1 MTGHPASIRRRGRQ
15 DAEAQTTRRREDPAQ
30 NWERQGMPEDPR
42 HGKAQ
47 PTGEHLADPT
57 GPAPGAKDG
66 YPDDRG
72 EFGQHTYGQAG
83 RRTREPYAAGRG
95 GRTR

>member
-1 MTGHPASIRRRGRQ
+1 MSRKPASARRPDRQ
-15 DAEAQTTRRREDPAQ
+15 DPEAHTAERRDDPAQ

-42 HGKAQ
+42 FGSAQ
-47 PTGEHLADPT
+47 EDGEHLADPT
-57 GPAPGAKDG
+57 APVPGATDG

-83 RRTREPYAAGRG
+83 RRTRQPYGSGRG
-95 GRTR
+95 GRGR